1 LPLSVKSSPGFLVN
15 RVLLPYMLESFAVLA
30 EGVTAGTIDRAA
42 REFGMP
48 MGPLALADT
57 VGLDICLAVTEVL
70 GRELG
75 IAVPARLRELVAQGR
90 LGRKTGRG
98 IYDYRKGRIG
108 QTVQNM
114 LSVTPSKEIQDRLVL
129 RMLNEA
135 VACLREGVVQEA
147 DLLDAGMIFGA
158 GFAPFRGGPLHYA
171 KTRGIEAVQ
180 ARLGELERKYGER
193 FRPDAGW
200 STLAAAT

>member
-1 LPLSVKSSPGFLVN
+1 
-15 RVLLPYMLESFAVLA
+15 
-30 EGVTAGTIDRAA
+30 GTIDRAA

-98 IYDYRKGRIG
+98 IYDYRTGRAG
-108 QTVQNM
+108 QTLQNI
-114 LSVTPSKEIQDRLVL
+114 LAVAPSEEIQDRLVL

-147 DLLDAGMIFGA
+147 DLLDAGLIFGA

-171 KTRGIEAVQ
+171 KTRGIEAIQ
-180 ARLGELERKYGER
+180 ARLGELERKHGER

-200 STLAAAT
+200 SMLAAAT